1 MAACIGAGSAWSSLF
16 PNRSFLGDVRHCNS
30 INTHWSIGCRQD
42 RLGEREGRREAGRKH
57 PGLALCAAVLACL
70 GDNGMEEGPGER
82 VLAQVQ
88 LL

>member
-1 MAACIGAGSAWSSLF
+1 M
-16 PNRSFLGDVRHCNS
+16 
-30 INTHWSIGCRQD
+30 
-42 RLGEREGRREAGRKH
+42 GRKH

-70 GDNGMEEGPGER
+70 VDNGMEEGPGER